1 MATYDLTTG
10 QGTGVTGT
18 STGLSKMVMVE
29 KVFDVKKFQ
38 DNGNTFADG
47 DVIQLI
53 DLPAE
58 CYILHVGAEVVTAFN
73 PGSSLTVD
81 IDVAGGD
88 DFVDGGDCTSAAY
101 LAKGTNGHVD
111 YTAVATFSNRV
122 TATDTIDLTFAL
134 SGSAPSVGKLRV
146 YAILIDI
153 SGKIEED
160 LLTSST
166 NVQ

>member
-18 STGLSKMVMVE
+18 STGLSKMVMIE
-29 KVFDVKKFQ
+29 KVFDAKKFA
-38 DNGNTFADG
+38 DNGNTLANAD
-47 DVIQLI
+47 VVQLI

-58 CYILHVGAEVVTAFN
+58 CYVLHCGAEVLTAFN

-81 IDVAGGD
+81 IDVDGGA
-88 DFVDGGDCTSAAY
+88 DFVDGADMTSAGY
-101 LAKGTNGHVD
+101 CAKGTDGHVD

-146 YAILIDI
+146 YVILIDI

>member
-1 MATYDLTTG
+1 M
-10 QGTGVTGT
+10 
-18 STGLSKMVMVE
+18 
-29 KVFDVKKFQ
+29 
-38 DNGNTFADG
+38 
-47 DVIQLI
+47 
-53 DLPAE
+53 
-58 CYILHVGAEVVTAFN
+58 
-73 PGSSLTVD
+73 
-81 IDVAGGD
+81 
-88 DFVDGGDCTSAAY
+88 TSAGY
-101 LAKGTNGHVD
+101 CAKGTDGHVD

-146 YAILIDI
+146 YVILIDI

>member
-1 MATYDLTTG
+1 MATFDLTTG
-10 QGTGVTGT
+10 QGTGQIGT
-18 STGLSKMVMVE
+18 ATGLSKMVMVE

-58 CYILHVGAEVVTAFN
+58 CYVLHVGAEVITAFD
-73 PGSSLTVD
+73 PGSSLAVD

-88 DFVDGGDCTSAAY
+88 DFVDGGDCTSAGY

-111 YTAVATFSNRV
+111 YTAVTTFSNRV

>member
-1 MATYDLTTG
+1 MATFDLTTG
-10 QGTGVTGT
+10 QGTGQIGT
-18 STGLSKMVMVE
+18 ATGLSKMVMVE

-58 CYILHVGAEVVTAFN
+58 CYVLHVGAEVITAFD
-73 PGSSLTVD
+73 PGSSLAVD

-88 DFVDGGDCTSAAY
+88 DFVDGGDCTSAGY

-122 TATDTIDLTFAL
+122 TSTDTIDLTCIL
-134 SGSAPSVGKLRV
+134 SGSAPTVGKLRV

>member
-10 QGTGVTGT
+10 QGTGQTG
-18 STGLSKMVMVE
+18 SATGLSKMVMIE
-29 KVFDVKKFQ
+29 KVFDAKKFA
-38 DNGNTFADG
+38 DNGNTMANG
-47 DVIQLI
+47 DIIQLI

-58 CYILHVGAEVVTAFN
+58 CYIMHVGAEVLTAFD

-81 IDVAGGD
+81 IDVAEGA
-88 DFVDGGDCTSAAY
+88 DFVDGGDVTSAGY
-101 LAKGTNGHVD
+101 LAKGTDGHVD
-111 YTAVATFSNRV
+111 YTAVTTFSNRV
-122 TATDTIDLTFAL
+122 TATDTIDVKCIL
-134 SGSAPSVGKLRV
+134 SGSAPTVGKLRV

>member
-1 MATYDLTTG
+1 MATFDLTTG
-10 QGTGVTGT
+10 QGTGQIGT
-18 STGLSKMVMVE
+18 ATGLSKMVMIE

-58 CYILHVGAEVVTAFN
+58 CFILHCGAEVITAFD
-73 PGSSLTVD
+73 PGSSLAVD

-88 DFVDGGDCTSAAY
+88 DFVDGGDCTSAGY

-111 YTAVATFSNRV
+111 YTAVTTFVNRY
-122 TATDTIDLTFAL
+122 TATDTIDIKCIL
-134 SGSAPSVGKLRV
+134 SGSAPTVGKLRV

>member
-18 STGLSKMVMVE
+18 STGLSKMVMIE
-29 KVFDVKKFQ
+29 KVFDAKKFA
-38 DNGNTFADG
+38 DNGNTLANAD
-47 DVIQLI
+47 VVQLI

-58 CYILHVGAEVVTAFN
+58 CYILHCGAEVLTAFN

-81 IDVAGGD
+81 IDTAGGA
-88 DFVDGGDCTSAAY
+88 DFVDGADITGAGYC
-101 LAKGTNGHVD
+101 AKGTDGHVD

-146 YAILIDI
+146 YVILIDI